1 MDDHPSSFNDGVIQ
15 DAMPFFE
22 DGRGHWKLSEPVTF
36 NSQTGTVSTND
47 LLDALNFKIE
57 ASGYETLL
65 SWCDNEPGLETDLLP
80 VFCNFDITLVGEPAS
95 VEHNVSL
102 FPNPADDIFRIDGI
116 VPDETLIYNA
126 LGQLVKSV
134 NATNEVSVSDLPAGV
149 YLLRITDNDGTTFT
163 SRLSINR

>member
-1 MDDHPSSFNDGVIQ
+1 M
-15 DAMPFFE
+15 
-22 DGRGHWKLSEPVTF
+22 
-36 NSQTGTVSTND
+36 
-47 LLDALNFKIE
+47 
-57 ASGYETLL
+57 
-65 SWCDNEPGLETDLLP
+65 
-80 VFCNFDITLVGEPAS
+80 FCNFDITFVGEPAS

-102 FPNPADDIFRIDGI
+102 FPNPADDVFRIDGI

-163 SRLSINR
+163 SRLSISR